1 VSETRTR
8 SAFVRRARTSDVLAI
23 RDLLDE
29 YTDQRILLSKET
41 VTLFEDVQEFWV
53 AEVSG
58 AVVGCGALHVMWEDL
73 AEVRTLAVHPAHRGQ
88 GIGQALL
95 ERLLETATDLE
106 IARVFCLTFEVDF
119 FAHHGFEVIDGT
131 PVSPEV
137 FAQLLRSYDEGVAE
151 FLGLERV
158 KPNTLG
164 NTRMLLHLDRARRDA
179 IRMPTSPTLID
190 TPIRIAAAG
199 TPPKLIDEVV
209 GRVNT
214 KDERISLAHMRS
226 PAGWREPG
234 QRPDFDEFTYVLHG
248 ELHVEHAEG
257 RLVVPAGSAVHT
269 RPGEWV
275 RYSTPGPDGAEY
287 IAVCLPA
294 FDSEIVHRDPE

>member
-1 VSETRTR
+1 MSNATVL
-8 SAFVRRARTSDVLAI
+8 VRRARATDVFAI
-23 RDLLDE
+23 RHLLDE
-29 YTDQRILLSKET
+29 YAGQRILLSKET

-53 AEVSG
+53 AELSG

-73 AEVRTLAVHPAHRGQ
+73 AEVRTLAVHAAYRRKGVGH
-88 GIGQALL
+88 ALL
-95 ERLLETATDLE
+95 TKLLDTATELGID
-106 IARVFCLTFEVDF
+106 RVFCLTFEVEF
-119 FAHHGFEVIDGT
+119 FARHGFEVIDGT

-164 NTRMLLHLDRARRDA
+164 NTRMLLRLDHAPPVQVH
-179 IRMPTSPTLID
+179 MPRLIETPT
-190 TPIRIAAAG
+190 RVAAAG
-199 TPPKLIDEVV
+199 IPPKVIDEVV

-214 KDERISLAHMRS
+214 KDDRISVAHMRS

-234 QRPDFDEFTYVLHG
+234 QRPQFDEFTYVLRG
-248 ELHVEHAEG
+248 ELLVEHAEG
-257 RLVVPAGSAVHT
+257 IVRVPSGSAVHT
-269 RPGEWV
+269 HPGEWV

-294 FDSEIVHRDPE
+294 FDPEIVHRDPE